1 MWYILTMEYY
11 VVIKKN
17 ELLIHTRAQINLE
30 NIMLSVRN
38 QTQKTMYCVF
48 PLTRIVQNRLF
59 QKQKVGQLLLGT
71 EEGREGRV
79 MIYGQRI
86 FFFLR
91 EVEIMKKFWNQI
103 DLELDQLLK
112 SLMCTNLQI
121 YQQSLNRILQKGE
134 CYSV

>member
-1 MWYILTMEYY
+1 MEYY

-59 QKQKVGQLLLGT
+59 
-71 EEGREGRV
+71 
-79 MIYGQRI
+79 
-86 FFFLR
+86 
-91 EVEIMKKFWNQI
+91 
-103 DLELDQLLK
+103 
-112 SLMCTNLQI
+112 
-121 YQQSLNRILQKGE
+121 
-134 CYSV
+134 